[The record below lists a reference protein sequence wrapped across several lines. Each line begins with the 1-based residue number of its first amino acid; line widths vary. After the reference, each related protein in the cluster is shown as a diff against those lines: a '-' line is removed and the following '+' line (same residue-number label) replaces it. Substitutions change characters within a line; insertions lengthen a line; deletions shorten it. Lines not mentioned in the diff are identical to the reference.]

1 MKNER
6 QAETAADSSTKA
18 EDTPS
23 SQPCTKPHVGSS
35 IWSDKYELH
44 IGRAFNLETKMEDA
58 KFKIIVTKEQM
69 QVIEH
74 FADIEMDAELNK
86 THILNK
92 CRFKVVPH
100 FDFKAS

>member
-1 MKNER
+1 M
-6 QAETAADSSTKA
+6 STNVEGQFISPNDA
-18 EDTPS
+18 
-23 SQPCTKPHVGSS
+23 KPNVGSS
-35 IWSDKYELH
+35 IWSEKYELH
-44 IGRAFNLETKMEDA
+44 IGKAYNLETKMEDA

-86 THILNK
+86 TYILNK

-100 FDFKAS
+100 FDFKGS